1 MFFVRNT
8 FYLATFFYLLS
19 WGAALWDRNR
29 GGRTAL
35 VLLTLGLLANLVS
48 AAGRYY
54 FSWPLMPIYQTPFF
68 LPLLIGIFSF
78 KSIRSRQADRRP
90 LLLLVCF
97 LSLAAAFFP
106 NDFYLPFLKSRT
118 IFAHLFFLTGLVA
131 RACFIMAGIRAVE
144 YLRLVR
150 SGRAGHL
157 ASAGTAK
164 SIDPAFR
171 WIVWG
176 FAWMTI
182 SVFAGESWSYI
193 GWGSPVVWD
202 DAAVLTA
209 MGTWFYYAC
218 LLHLH
223 LHRDWNASRRA
234 GAALFG
240 ALLTLF
246 FNLYPE
252 MGNFQI
258 PDPEHLFSIS
268 WMGL

>member
-19 WGAALWDRNR
+19 WGAAFRDRNR
-29 GGRTAL
+29 GGRPVL

-78 KSIRSRQADRRP
+78 KSILSRQADRRT
-90 LLLLVCF
+90 LLLILSF

-118 IFAHLFFLTGLVA
+118 IFAHLFFLTGLAA
-131 RACFIMAGIRAVE
+131 RACFIIAGIRALE

-150 SGRAGHL
+150 SG
-157 ASAGTAK
+157 SAGQADPTGITAT
-164 SIDPAFR
+164 IDPAFR

-223 LHRDWNASRRA
+223 LHRDWNTSRRA
-234 GAALFG
+234 GAVLLG
-240 ALLTLF
+240 ALLTMI

-252 MGNFQI
+252 MGSFQI

-268 WMGL
+268 